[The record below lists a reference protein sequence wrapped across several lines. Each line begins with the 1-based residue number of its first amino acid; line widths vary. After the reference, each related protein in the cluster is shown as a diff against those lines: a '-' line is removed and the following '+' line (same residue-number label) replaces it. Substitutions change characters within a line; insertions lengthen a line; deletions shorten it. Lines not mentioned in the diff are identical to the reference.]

1 MVKMVI
7 YSQVDIHARWAAF
20 EETAGD
26 SEKAAAVLEGLE
38 KAHPELVS
46 LQLRRINLERRR

>member
-1 MVKMVI
+1 MVTGI
-7 YSQVDIHARWAAF
+7 YCQVDIHARWAAF

-38 KAHPELVS
+38 RAHPELVS